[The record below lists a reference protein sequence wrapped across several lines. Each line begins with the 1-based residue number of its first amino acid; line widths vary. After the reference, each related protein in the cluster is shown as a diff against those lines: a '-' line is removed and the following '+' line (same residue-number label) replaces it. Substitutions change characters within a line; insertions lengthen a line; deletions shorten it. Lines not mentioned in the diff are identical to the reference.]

1 MTRWT
6 EEQIE
11 AMIELGVPDDSAP
24 AEPTR
29 PVVATQCICP
39 NNHEPDAHGMLIT
52 SPSCQLHGCRSRFI
66 PVSRLT
72 QQSARTVGVI
82 HSHKGN

>member
-1 MTRWT
+1 
-6 EEQIE
+6 
-11 AMIELGVPDDSAP
+11 MIELGVPDDSTQV
-24 AEPTR
+24 EPTR

-39 NNHEPDAHGMLIT
+39 NNHEPAAQGLLIAST
-52 SPSCQLHGCRSRFI
+52 SCQLHGCRSRFV

-82 HSHKGN
+82 HSPRRN